1 MFYMVSYTN
10 YTYKHNSCQQIDT
23 RNSDGAIILTF
34 ETGQYEVENVK
45 ELFGILDKM
54 YKVTVEVIE

>member
-1 MFYMVSYTN
+1 MSYSFN
-10 YTYKHNSCQQIDT
+10 ADSLNIRT